1 MENEEEQAVQA
12 AIPVGDDGEAQQP
25 AEANPALGDGAAQ
38 GPQAPADPGQ
48 PGAQQQPPVGEQAG
62 LDVLARLANAL
73 ERIGGRDRA
82 PAPVFKAP
90 KYNGTGDVEYF
101 LDQFTEV
108 AEANGWD
115 DASTLIHLR
124 ESLKDEARECGRSPT
139 LQGVEDRLRTRF
151 GLTPREARAK
161 LALCKKAPKTSLQQ
175 HADDISRLVQRGYL
189 ELEPPQRRTLAVEAF
204 INSLGNPA
212 LQRHLLAINPAH
224 LATAVKACNEFL
236 SVKDAHSSSV
246 RQVDDEAEMTSVQ
259 TLSTKDRESIDNLAK
274 TVQELAKQ
282 VAGLK
287 KENIELRQGQTTAKR
302 TTEKKTTTACW
313 GCRKEGHQRKD
324 CKTHPWPTPAQ
335 KKDTVTGNVDS
346 PQQ

>member
-1 MENEEEQAVQA
+1 MENAEDHAEDHVADEGEGDLQQQVGVLPAV
-12 AIPVGDDGEAQQP
+12 DG
-25 AEANPALGDGAAQ
+25 GAAP
-38 GPQAPADPGQ
+38 GLQAHLG
-48 PGAQQQPPVGEQAG
+48 PGAQPPQPDGEPAG

-82 PAPVFKAP
+82 PVFKAP
-90 KYNGTGDVEYF
+90 KYNGTGDIEYF
-101 LDQFTEV
+101 LDQFNEV
-108 AEANGWD
+108 AEANRWD

-139 LQGVEDRLRTRF
+139 QQGVEDRLRNRF

-161 LALCKKAPKTSLQQ
+161 LALCKKASKTSLQQ
-175 HADDISRLVQRGYL
+175 HADDISRLVQRGYV

-212 LQRHLLAINPAH
+212 LQRHLLAINPPS
-224 LATAVKACNEFL
+224 LAAGVKACNEFL
-236 SVKDAHSSSV
+236 SVKDTPASSI
-246 RQVDDEAEMTSVQ
+246 RQVDDEEEMTKVQ
-259 TLSTKDRESIDNLAK
+259 ALSARDREAIDNLAK
-274 TVQELAKQ
+274 TVQDLAKQ

-287 KENIELRQGQTTAKR
+287 KENMELRQDQQGPKR
-302 TTEKKTTTACW
+302 TTDKRPATACW

-324 CKTHPWPTPAQ
+324 CKTHPWPNPEQ
-335 KKDTVTGNVDS
+335 KKSPEAGNVTS